1 MCPDIAMDVDDTSTV
16 AYWFAFFGGGEFPW
30 TELEVSE
37 IESRRA
43 RMADLLLFDVLLI
56 RGGIRQPD
64 MYYPPVDIFS
74 LRRLLRA
81 IDTSTYDIL
90 KKDCLVYI
98 LLKWYQDNRV
108 ARFQDEK
115 SIPPQFAALADAYW
129 HLDTGHHVAK
139 AVSIL
144 ADARLNRDYVS
155 KILQA
160 LALDDHPSPL
170 VVKYVRTAK
179 PLLTEPQDID
189 LYTLSLADLSFLDAW
204 QYQRT
209 FPESSPTR
217 TRLLHKLLEW
227 CLSPTPRTSP
237 LVQLTGFPL
246 SSFEQSQL
254 TSYALNPPPSL
265 PPHSVAVLQEL
276 VCVRLIQSA
285 DYVEAIKLERQFAA
299 VSGSSSKER
308 KQLMDEIISA
318 LSPAE
323 CWSLEAEVGQIATGV
338 RAPLASSSAIAQ
350 RERRVSGRPRV
361 PLGELSM
368 SWEEIPINCP
378 SPSLPASIASD
389 RKTVG
394 TPTTAAVS
402 PGRFDF
408 GTSKSQIHMNVS
420 SLSASQSS
428 LMSVP
433 HLGKSPQQ
441 AVQPFAVLPLR
452 QSASAITHVRPSSN
466 ALPAARDTGSPA
478 RAMPPQVSLFEKMG
492 SAKHTPNAFYK
503 PPPKTRLS
511 AGTLP
516 PIPAPPSK
524 PVKTDATTAKPTKG
538 DVSMNSQSAPSED
551 ESEAEKGSDTSAEFK
566 THGKEADMT
575 VLSADTEDIPNLS
588 FSVFGSSTTQRPN
601 KTGLSHDQDGHPS
614 TDQFVQEDMRRVP
627 PGAFHDVEDESDR
640 EPPSPQHNAR
650 TRSHL
655 AVARSSSRSPP
666 RQPTRGRRTPKNGT
680 LSQSIPGSLID
691 EDEEHE
697 VNVKEEEDDVTP
709 LPSSRPARKSRTSK
723 PNSSKL
729 APQPKTPTRRS
740 SRLST
745 ASLSPEGPDLSPPGL
760 TRSSRRKSTRTTGAA
775 PTVATRSSTRRKR

>member
-1 MCPDIAMDVDDTSTV
+1 MDVDDSDAV
-16 AYWFAFFGGGEFPW
+16 VYWSAFFAGGEFPW
-30 TELEVSE
+30 NEHKVSE

-64 MYYPPVDIFS
+64 MYYPPVDVSS
-74 LRRLLRA
+74 LRRLIRVV
-81 IDTSTYDIL
+81 DTSTYDAL

-98 LLKWYQDNRV
+98 LLKWYQDNRA
-108 ARFQDEK
+108 ARFLEDRC
-115 SIPPQFAALADAYW
+115 IPPQFSALADAYW
-129 HLDTGHHVAK
+129 HLDTGYHVAK

-144 ADARLNRDYVS
+144 SDARLNRDYVS

-209 FPESSPTR
+209 FPESSSTR

-227 CLSPTPRTSP
+227 CLSPTPRAGP
-237 LVQLTGFPL
+237 LAQLIGFPL

-265 PPHSVAVLQEL
+265 PPHSVTVLQEL

-285 DYVEAIKLERQFAA
+285 DYVEAIKLDRQFVS

-308 KQLMDEIISA
+308 KQLMDEIIST

-338 RAPLASSSAIAQ
+338 RVPLAPSSAI
-350 RERRVSGRPRV
+350 
-361 PLGELSM
+361 ELSM
-368 SWEEIPINCP
+368 SWEEIQPNRP
-378 SPSLPASIASD
+378 STLLSASIASD
-389 RKTVG
+389 RRTVG
-394 TPTTAAVS
+394 TPTPAALG

-408 GTSKSQIHMNVS
+408 GTTTSP
-420 SLSASQSS
+420 LSTSQSS
-428 LMSVP
+428 LISTP
-433 HLGKSPQQ
+433 LTS
-441 AVQPFAVLPLR
+441 QPFAVLPPR
-452 QSASAITHVRPSSN
+452 QPTSATPHVRPSGITLS
-466 ALPAARDTGSPA
+466 AAHDIGSSA
-478 RAMPPQVSLFEKMG
+478 RTVPPQVSLFEKMG
-492 SAKHTPNAFYK
+492 SAKHIPNAFYK
-503 PPPKTRLS
+503 PPPQTRTS
-511 AGTLP
+511 VGTMS

-524 PVKTDATTAKPTKG
+524 PVKMDSATPKLVEE
-538 DVSMNSQSAPSED
+538 DVGMSSEGVPSED
-551 ESEAEKGSDTSAEFK
+551 ENEREKGSDNLAEFL
-566 THGKEADMT
+566 THTKEADMT
-575 VLSADTEDIPNLS
+575 VLSADTRDVPSPGFSED
-588 FSVFGSSTTQRPN
+588 
-601 KTGLSHDQDGHPS
+601 K
-614 TDQFVQEDMRRVP
+614 RRVP
-627 PGAFHDVEDESDR
+627 PGAFHDAEDESDK
-640 EPPSPQHNAR
+640 EPPSPQYVPR
-650 TRSHL
+650 TRSNL
-655 AVARSSSRSPP
+655 PAARPPVRSPP
-666 RQPTRGRRTPKNGT
+666 PQITHGRQKPKNGT

-697 VNVKEEEDDVTP
+697 TDVKEEEEDNVTP
-709 LPSSRPARKSRTSK
+709 LPSSRPARKSRASSK
-723 PNSSKL
+723 PSSSKL
-729 APQPKTPTRRS
+729 APQPKTPRRS

-745 ASLSPEGPDLSPPGL
+745 ASLSPEGPDLSPPGPAKG
-760 TRSSRRKSTRTTGAA
+760 TRRKSTRTTAAA